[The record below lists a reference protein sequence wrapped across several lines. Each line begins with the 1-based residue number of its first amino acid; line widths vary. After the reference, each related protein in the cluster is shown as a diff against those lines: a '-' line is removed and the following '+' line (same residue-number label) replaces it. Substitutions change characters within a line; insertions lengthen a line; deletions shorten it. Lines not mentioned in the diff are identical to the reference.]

1 MGASV
6 GGELTG
12 KVALVTGAARN
23 IGRAICVA
31 LAEAGAHV
39 VVNTKT
45 SLDAAQETVRL
56 VEAVGGKAMLVQ
68 ADVTNAAAV
77 AEMVRKATDAFGGID
92 ILVNNAAIRKEGL
105 LETVTL
111 AEWQQLLAIIL
122 DGAVLCTQACAPSMR
137 ARGGGAIVNIGG
149 MTGHSGAKQ
158 RVHVVTAKAGLAGF
172 TKAIAHDLAV
182 DKITANCVVP
192 GMLDTQRDGA
202 QPKHHHDKA
211 RLMDRL
217 GSAEEVAGLV
227 RYLCGPQASYITGQ
241 SIHINGGVLMP

>member
-1 MGASV
+1 MR
-6 GGELTG
+6 ELDG

-31 LAEAGAHV
+31 LAEAGANI
-39 VVNTKT
+39 VVNTKS
-45 SLDAAQETVRL
+45 SLAAAQETVGL
-56 VEAVGGKAMLVQ
+56 VQATGAKAILVQ
-68 ADVTNAAAV
+68 ADVTDQTAV
-77 AEMVRKATDAFGGID
+77 QNMVHEAHEAFGGID

-105 LETVTL
+105 IETVSL
-111 AEWQQLLAIIL
+111 QEWQQLLAIIL
-122 DGAVLCTQACAPSMR
+122 DGAFLCTQACVPSMR
-137 ARGGGAIVNIGG
+137 LRGGGAIVNIGG

-172 TKAIAHDLAV
+172 TKAIAHDLAA
-182 DKITANCVVP
+182 DGITANCVVP

-217 GSAEEVAGLV
+217 GSAEEVAALV
-227 RYLCGPQASYITGQ
+227 RYLCSPQATYITGQ